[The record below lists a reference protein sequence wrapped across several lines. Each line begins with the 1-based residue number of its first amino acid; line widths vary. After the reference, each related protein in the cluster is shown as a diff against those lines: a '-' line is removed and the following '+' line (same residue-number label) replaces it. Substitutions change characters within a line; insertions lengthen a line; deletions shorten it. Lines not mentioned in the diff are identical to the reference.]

1 VKLGLGLYRHQLN
14 AEHYRFAKQC
24 GCTHL
29 VIHLVDYF
37 RSSRL
42 RGDEAA
48 SAAQARSNQPGPSSV
63 TPVLSILRSSATAE
77 DGRSSTAEGG
87 LRRVDD
93 QPVGDDTGWGLAG
106 DPNQLWTYAELAAI
120 KKEINAAGLELEA
133 IENFD
138 PAHWHDV
145 LLDGPKKLQQL
156 ENLKT
161 IIRNVGQAGIP
172 VFGYNFSIAGVAGR
186 IKGRFARG
194 EAEAV
199 GMDGPLD
206 KPLPN
211 GMVWNMVYD
220 RNAAPGVVPSAT
232 PEQLWQRLKVFLDA
246 LVPVAEA
253 AGVTLAAHP
262 DDPPLP
268 TVRAQPRLV
277 YQPQLFQ
284 KLIDLKPSP
293 RNALEFCVGTLAEM
307 SEGDI
312 YDVVDTYSR
321 QGKLAYVH
329 LRNVRGKV
337 PSYKETFI
345 DDGDVDVLRV
355 LRILQKNNFNGVII
369 PDHAPQMSCAAPWHA
384 GMAYALGYLRAGL
397 KTIGNEQ
404 G

>member
-1 VKLGLGLYRHQLN
+1 MSQVCAATPFPAATGPIPWVAKTAGLSYAFPVKLGLGLYRHQLN
-14 AEHYRFAKQC
+14 AEYYRFAKQC

-37 RSSRL
+37 RSSR
-42 RGDEAA
+42 
-48 SAAQARSNQPGPSSV
+48 SNQPG
-63 TPVLSILRSSATAE
+63 
-77 DGRSSTAEGG
+77 
-87 LRRVDD
+87 D

-106 DPNQLWTYAELAAI
+106 DPNQLWTYKELAAI

-194 EAEAV
+194 GAEAV

-206 KPLPN
+206 KPLSN

-337 PSYKETFI
+337 PAYKETFI
-345 DDGDVDVLRV
+345 DDGEVDVLRV

-397 KTIGNEQ
+397 KTIGNER